1 MFNKIEKLSEIEFT
15 EVFGNIFENA
25 DWISKKLY
33 EQKPFKNFQD
43 LSKKMISIF
52 KNSNN
57 QDKLKILNA
66 HPDLA
71 NKTKIGSLTPDSNE
85 EQNSAGLDQCTE
97 EEFNQFK
104 ILNSDYKNKFGF
116 PFILAVKGRHK
127 SEILLNFK
135 KRVLSNKKTEFNEG
149 VIQVVQIANLRL
161 EEIEKKFFS
170 MQHQQDL

>member
-1 MFNKIEKLSEIEFT
+1 MFNKRDKLSETQFT

-25 DWISKKLY
+25 NWIAKKLY

-43 LSKKMISIF
+43 LSKKMIYIF
-52 KNSNN
+52 ETADNE
-57 QDKLKILNA
+57 DKLKILNS

-71 NKTKIGSLTPDSNE
+71 DKTKIGSLTPDSNK

-104 ILNSDYKNKFGF
+104 NLNSEYKNKFGF
-116 PFILAVKGRHK
+116 PFILAVKEKKK

-135 KRVLSNKKTEFNEG
+135 TRILSNQKTEFDEG
-149 VIQVVQIANLRL
+149 IKQVIKIANLRL
-161 EEIEKKFFS
+161 EELRNKFV
-170 MQHQQDL
+170 